1 MNLPTRSAT
10 RVSRG
15 GSNGPGF
22 LPFSVWRYLLLA
34 LGVLTLGLLV
44 WHIGPGRIYEAAAR
58 VGPGALVVIL
68 VPSFIMYVFEA
79 YGWRLTLGPAADR
92 IAFWRILAIRA
103 AGEVVNMTTPTA
115 YVGGEP
121 LKAYLLQRYRVS
133 LVEGLASVVIAKTI
147 MTLAQVLFILVGI
160 ALAFWAI
167 GSSGSSG
174 QIAAAALLT
183 TALLFF
189 GVAAFIFVQKRGL
202 FMWLLQ
208 TLRKIGLHI
217 PFLEARED
225 KLRSLD
231 GIILNFYTQDRSA
244 FYASTC
250 LYLLGWLAEAVEV
263 YVIISYLEGP
273 GSVLSAI
280 SIGALSVFIKGGT
293 FFIPGSLG
301 AQDGGNL
308 LLLKAF
314 GYSDVT
320 GITFALL
327 RRFRE
332 LVWIGIGLV
341 CLAGM
346 GKGRIRDVAELP

>member
-1 MNLPTRSAT
+1 M
-10 RVSRG
+10 
-15 GSNGPGF
+15 
-22 LPFSVWRYLLLA
+22 
-34 LGVLTLGLLV
+34 
-44 WHIGPGRIYEAAAR
+44 
-58 VGPGALVVIL
+58 
-68 VPSFIMYVFEA
+68 MYVFEA
-79 YGWRLTLGPAADR
+79 YGWRLTLGSAADA
-92 IAFWRILAIRA
+92 IAFWKILAIRT

-121 LKAYLLQRYRVS
+121 LKAYLLQRHEIP

-160 ALAFWAI
+160 VLAFWVL
-167 GSSGSSG
+167 GSSGTSG
-174 QIAAAALLT
+174 QLAAGALLS

-202 FMWLLQ
+202 FMWG
-208 TLRKIGLHI
+208 LRVLRALGLHI
-217 PFLEARED
+217 AFLETREEQ
-225 KLRSLD
+225 LRSLD
-231 GIILNFYTQDRSA
+231 GTILNFYTGYRSA
-244 FYASTC
+244 FYASTG

-263 YVIISYLEGP
+263 YVIIAYLGEP
-273 GSVLSAI
+273 ANLLSAV

-314 GYSDVT
+314 GYSDVA

-332 LVWIGIGLV
+332 LVWIGIGLL
-341 CLAGM
+341 CLAAM
-346 GKGRIRDVAELP
+346 GRARKRDVLGSR